1 MEKQFIGEHLLPGH
15 LGHLLVII
23 AFVASLFSIFAF
35 LKSALKEETI
45 PEESRIW
52 KWLGRVGFST
62 LSLCILGV
70 FIALYYII
78 SHHLFEYHYA
88 WEHSSTGLKT
98 KYLLASFWEGSE
110 GSFLL
115 WIFWICLLGIIV
127 LFTGKKWESRV
138 MVTVSIV
145 QAILCTMLLGIYLG
159 PDIRIG
165 STPFAL
171 LRDTIS
177 APIFSRPD
185 YLKFIE
191 DGNGL
196 NPLLQNYWMVIH
208 PPVLF
213 LGFALTTL
221 PFAYTIAALWNGK
234 YKEWVKPTL
243 RWSLVTGGIL
253 ILGISMGGAW
263 AYESLN
269 FGGYW
274 AWDPVENASFVP
286 WLVTIAAIHTLL
298 IYKSTGRSL
307 KITLIFYILT
317 FLLIWY
323 STFLTRTGILGDSS
337 VHAFTG
343 KGKTLYWHLIIAMG
357 LYLAGSLGLLVKRW
371 RKMPRV
377 AGEEEVNTREFW
389 MLIGSVFL
397 LLAAVQII
405 FYTSLPVWAP
415 LYNKFSGTEI
425 APPEDPVS
433 FYNNIQVW
441 FAILVGILSGAIQF
455 LKYKKTGMKVV
466 WIRLGLLTLISIFLT
481 VLLCMAQSVKPIQLI
496 LFTFAGIFT
505 IIANGYY
512 ILTIQKRKLFKSGAS
527 IAHIGFG
534 LIIVGLLLS
543 GYKKHVISIDSTG
556 ATRNW
561 DFGKKTFEENLKES
575 RENVLMFRN
584 SAIPMGNYMV
594 TYLGDSVVQN
604 DPPITYFKINYRKI
618 NPKTGDVDEDFM
630 LYPDAFVNPKGQQG
644 LSSNPSTRHYLTHD
658 VFSYISS
665 ISDPEQTDTSSF
677 HTLTANKND
686 TLYVS
691 SGYLVYRGL
700 SREITHPD
708 YQPEDG
714 VIAVQANLDAYS
726 LAGKLGSIHPLY
738 LIQGAQAVS
747 PNDSLRELGL
757 VMHVERIHPDDGSI
771 DFGIKQRAQQ
781 DDYVVMKVI
790 VFPYVGVLWAGIIIM
805 VLGFCLSFLYR
816 ISK

>member
-1 MEKQFIGEHLLPGH
+1 MEKQFIGEHLLPGF
-15 LGHLLVII
+15 LGHLFVVI
-23 AFVASLFSIFAF
+23 AFVAALFAIYSFF
-35 LKSALKEETI
+35 KSARKEEVN
-45 PEESRIW
+45 PDESRVW
-52 KWLGRVGFST
+52 KRLGRIGFVIHSI
-62 LSLCILGV
+62 CIIGV
-70 FIALYYII
+70 FVALYYII

-88 WEHSSTGLKT
+88 WQHSSTGLKT

-115 WIFWICLLGIIV
+115 WTFWICVLGTIV
-127 LFTGKKWESRV
+127 LFTGRKWESRV
-138 MVTVSIV
+138 MVTVAVV
-145 QAILCTMLLGIYLG
+145 QAILCTMLLGIYFG
-159 PDIRIG
+159 ANIHIG
-165 STPFAL
+165 STPFDL
-171 LRDTIS
+171 LRDRIA

-185 YLKFIE
+185 YLKFIK

-208 PPVLF
+208 PPCLF
-213 LGFALTTL
+213 LGFALTTI
-221 PFAYTIAALWNGK
+221 PFAYTIAALWSGK

-243 RWSLVTGGIL
+243 RWSLVTGAVL

-286 WLVTIAAIHTLL
+286 WLVIVAALHTLL

-307 KITLIFYILT
+307 KITISFFILA
-317 FLLIWY
+317 FLLVWY

-337 VHAFTG
+337 VHSFTG
-343 KGKTLYWHLIIAMG
+343 KGNALYWHLIIVLG
-357 LYLAGSLGLLVKRW
+357 IYFIGSTWLLIRGW

-377 AGEEEVNTREFW
+377 AGEEETNTREFW

-397 LLAAVQII
+397 LLAAAQII

-415 LYNKFSGTEI
+415 LYNKFTGTEI
-425 APPEDPVS
+425 APPEDPIS

-441 FAILVGILSGAIQF
+441 FALLIATLSGAIQF
-455 LKYKKTGMKVV
+455 LKYKKTNMREV

-481 VLLCMAQSVKPIQLI
+481 ILLCIGQTVKPIQLI
-496 LFTFAGIFT
+496 LFTFSGIFA
-505 IIANGYY
+505 IIANIYY
-512 ILTIQKRKLFKSGAS
+512 LLAIQRRKLFKSGAS

-534 LIIVGLLLS
+534 VLIIGLLLS

-561 DFGKKTFEENLKES
+561 DFGKKTYEENLKES

-584 SAIPMGNYMV
+584 APIPMGDYMV
-594 TYLGDSVVQN
+594 SYLGDSVVKN
-604 DPPITYFKINYRKI
+604 DPPITYFKIDYRRLNK
-618 NPKTGDVDEDFM
+618 KTGDVEEQFT

-644 LSSNPSTRHYLTHD
+644 LSSNPATRHYLTHD

-665 ISDPEQTDTSSF
+665 ISDPKGTDTSAF
-677 HTLTANKND
+677 HTLTSNTND
-686 TLYVS
+686 TIYVS

-700 SREITHPD
+700 TREITNPH
-708 YQPEDG
+708 YKPEEG

-726 LAGKLGSIHPLY
+726 LVGKLGSLHPLY
-738 LIQGAQAVS
+738 LIKGEQAIS
-747 PNDSLRELGL
+747 PNDTLRELG
-757 VMHVERIHPDDGSI
+757 VIIHVERIHPDDGSI

-790 VFPYVGVLWAGIIIM
+790 VFPYIGVLWLGILLMIAGF
-805 VLGFCLSFLYR
+805 GLSFLYR
-816 ISK
+816 IWK